1 MSVDGTDLVYGV
13 SVTGAVLGIT
23 QVIKTA
29 LPGLPSNLYPVI
41 ALVLGV
47 VITVLLSVGNG
58 EPFHIS
64 QVAMGIGYGLAA
76 AGTYSGVKTMAT
88 G

>member
-1 MSVDGTDLVYGV
+1 MNGTDLVYGV

-47 VITVLLSVGNG
+47 VITVLLSIGNG
-58 EPFHIS
+58 EPFHVNQI
-64 QVAMGIGYGLAA
+64 ALGIGFGLAA
-76 AGTYSGVKTMAT
+76 AGTYSGVKAMAT